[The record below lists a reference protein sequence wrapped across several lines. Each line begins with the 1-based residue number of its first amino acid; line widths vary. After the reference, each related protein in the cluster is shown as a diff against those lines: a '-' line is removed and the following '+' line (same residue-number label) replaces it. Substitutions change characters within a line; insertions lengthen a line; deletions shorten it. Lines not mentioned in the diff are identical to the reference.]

1 MVATSESSSSSTL
14 HQRRTAAAP
23 ASAPAAELIKTQ
35 MDGEFAEEEGELF
48 APEEQAEAG
57 FKWSEVVW
65 YNVVVLA
72 VWHIGALY
80 SLLFVMPH
88 CSLTQL
94 LVLWVLLWIV
104 AGLGITAGAH
114 RLWSH
119 RGYKAKLPLRVFL
132 MLCNSMAF
140 EGTIFE
146 WSRDHRVHHKGSDTT
161 ADPHN
166 SERGLF
172 FSHMGWVMVRKHKNV
187 REAGKKLDFSDLL
200 ADPVVTFQIK
210 HYLKTVLLMCYL
222 LPTAMGYYLGDAW
235 AGFWV
240 GGIFRHV
247 WVLHMTWM
255 VNSIAHFFGYKPY
268 DRKIQPVENLIVALG
283 ALGEGYHNY
292 QYVPALPQSS
302 SSFLANNASFCSHK
316 YPSDYATSEWGL
328 LSGQFNPTKA
338 FIDFMALIGQAYD
351 LKRSRTASR
360 TRERVAKQ
368 VAEDRQ
374 KRGLSPT
381 MSWWD
386 RQLSQLF
393 FGKSEAQV
401 FQ

>member
-1 MVATSESSSSSTL
+1 MERSFAPKLRPNAT
-14 HQRRTAAAP
+14 AP
-23 ASAPAAELIKTQ
+23 SVCTPKVSGLIKKD
-35 MDGEFAEEEGELF
+35 MESEFAEEDGKHISL
-48 APEEQAEAG
+48 EEQG
-57 FKWSEVVW
+57 FTWSEVVW
-65 YNVVVLA
+65 YNVAVLA
-72 VWHIGALY
+72 SWHVGAFY
-80 SLLFVMPH
+80 TLLFVLPY
-88 CSLTQL
+88 CTLKQV
-94 LVLWVLLWIV
+94 LVLWILLV
-104 AGLGITAGAH
+104 FVSGLGITAGAH

-119 RGYKAKLPLRVFL
+119 RCYKAKLPLRVFL

-140 EGTIFE
+140 EGSIFE

-166 SERGLF
+166 SERGF
-172 FSHMGWVMVRKHKNV
+172 FFAHMGWVMVRKHKDV
-187 REAGKKLDFSDLL
+187 KAAGKTIDFSDLL

-210 HYLKTVLLMCYL
+210 HYLKTVLLMCYVV
-222 LPTAMGYYLGDAW
+222 PTVMGYYLGDVW

-240 GGIFRHV
+240 GGVFRHV

-255 VNSIAHFFGYKPY
+255 VNSVAHFFGYKPY
-268 DRKIQPVENLIVALG
+268 DRKMRPVENLIVSIG

-292 QYVPALPQSS
+292 H
-302 SSFLANNASFCSHK
+302 HK

-328 LSGQFNPTKA
+328 LSGQYNPTKA

-351 LKRSRTASR
+351 LKRSRTAAK

-374 KRGLSPT
+374 KCGLSPT
-381 MSWWD
+381 ASWWD

-393 FGKSEAQV
+393 FGKSEAQ
-401 FQ
+401 FFH

>member
-1 MVATSESSSSSTL
+1 MVANMEETATTT
-14 HQRRTAAAP
+14 QRRPNAAA
-23 ASAPAAELIKTQ
+23 AAAETRPEPLIKTEA
-35 MDGEFAEEEGELF
+35 DGEFAEEEGELF
-48 APEEQAEAG
+48 APEEQPEPG
-57 FKWSEVVW
+57 FQWSEVVW

-72 VWHIGALY
+72 AWHVGALY
-80 SLLFVMPH
+80 AALFVVPR
-88 CSLTQL
+88 CSLQQL
-94 LVLWVLLWIV
+94 LVLWVLLWV
-104 AGLGITAGAH
+104 AAGLGITAGAH

-119 RGYKAKLPLRVFL
+119 RGYKAKLPLRVVL

-146 WSRDHRVHHKGSDTT
+146 WSRDHRVHHKASDTT

-166 SERGLF
+166 SGRGLF

-187 REAGKKLDFSDLL
+187 RAAGKKLDFSDLL
-200 ADPVVTFQIK
+200 ADPVVTFQMR
-210 HYLKTVLLMCYL
+210 HYLKTVLLMCYVV
-222 LPTAMGYYLGDAW
+222 PTAMGYYMGDAW

-247 WVLHMTWM
+247 WVLHTTWM
-255 VNSIAHFFGYKPY
+255 VNSVAHFFGYKPY
-268 DRKIQPVENLIVALG
+268 DRKINPVENLIVSIG

-292 QYVPALPQSS
+292 H
-302 SSFLANNASFCSHK
+302 HK

-328 LSGQFNPTKA
+328 LSGQYNPTKA
-338 FIDFMALIGQAYD
+338 FIDFCAIIGQAYD
-351 LKRSRTASR
+351 LKRSRTAAR

-368 VAEDRQ
+368 VSEERL
-374 KRGLSPT
+374 KLGLSPSV
-381 MSWWD
+381 SWWD

-401 FQ
+401 FH